1 MCKSADSYT
10 LLTSRR
16 LPYTLKIRGRWISW
30 RIKDFYF
37 DTLRANGTGDVFAAS
52 CWRNQ
57 AASMHSCDYPPPPS
71 TPPEYKKGA
80 SQYHRAE
87 RRLQFFNIS
96 LASWVLPQPESDQCH
111 SLWDIA
117 HYTGGAQRLL
127 DLWGNIGEDRAPVWK
142 KKSPLGLPRWV
153 YQRAWRLIRQ
163 TRLRQIKR
171 DREGLSSER
180 R

>member
-1 MCKSADSYT
+1 MKNQRFLFWYT
-10 LLTSRR
+10 EGEWDRWCLCCVLLAESGSLNALLWLSSTS
-16 LPYTLKIRGRWISW
+16 IHSSWI
-30 RIKDFYF
+30 
-37 DTLRANGTGDVFAAS
+37 
-52 CWRNQ
+52 Q
-57 AASMHSCDYPPPPS
+57 
-71 TPPEYKKGA
+71 KGA

-117 HYTGGAQRLL
+117 HYTGGEQRLL
-127 DLWGNIGEDRAPVWK
+127 DLWGNIGEDRAPVW